1 MKEVSTCSYLM
12 VIQTSR
18 LCKDVAFQPP
28 QTDDPNPVSCY
39 PILAEDEVDEYKNNL
54 ASLRAADARAKA
66 AAAAAVPEALLK
78 EGAAS
83 LAEEKMVLVGD
94 IVLGARQIIP
104 QGYTIEKSAIVGGGK
119 ETYVDTLVTSNGPR
133 VLNKAQLEKLGVKSA
148 DQIRRVELL
157 QEQLERAANGRPW
170 RLEVFD
176 TPRGR
181 QFVGIHG
188 DEGPARGDE
197 DNDSTKN
204 APTKEHKDDD
214 GTKARKNNDVPKAK
228 QAATTVV
235 APVATEKNS
244 KKNKKEQ
251 QEGSEE
257 EFFRQEL

>member
-1 MKEVSTCSYLM
+1 M

-18 LCKDVAFQPP
+18 LCKDIAFQPP
-28 QTDDPNPVSCY
+28 QKDHPNPVSCY

-54 ASLRAADARAKA
+54 ALLRAAEAKAKA
-66 AAAAAVPEALLK
+66 ATAAAVPEALFK
-78 EGAAS
+78 DGAAS
-83 LAEEKMVLVGD
+83 AAQEKVILVGD
-94 IVLGARQIIP
+94 IILGAREIVP
-104 QGYTIEKSAIVGGGK
+104 EGYKIEKSAIVGGGK

-148 DQIRRVELL
+148 DQIKRVEML

-188 DEGPARGDE
+188 DEASEQGNE

-204 APTKEHKDDD
+204 APPKEPKDDD

-228 QAATTVV
+228 QAATTVT
-235 APVATEKNS
+235 APVATEKDS

-251 QEGSEE
+251 HEGSEE